1 MHFYKHQMETE
12 EQHIKRVSEKVQ
24 KIMQEEGVVFD
35 VNMVPQVRMV
45 VIPKT
50 PEEVIEEREKT
61 NDPAA

>member
-1 MHFYKHQMETE
+1 METE

-61 NDPAA
+61 NDPTT

>member
-1 MHFYKHQMETE
+1 METE

>member
-1 MHFYKHQMETE
+1 METE
-12 EQHIKRVSEKVQ
+12 EQHIKRVSEKVK

-61 NDPAA
+61 NDPTT